1 MKHSRFS
8 RLWIFCC
15 LLAGSMIS
23 NLSAQIAG
31 RINGRAIDPSGA
43 AVANVRLI
51 LTATATGLSRSGV
64 TGADGFYEFADVLPG
79 KYTLTAEA
87 PGFQKQVISN
97 ITLEVAQVLRQDLNL
112 VLGAASE
119 RVEVT
124 ASAVALQTEDSQ
136 IGGVVETKAVNDLP
150 LNGRDF
156 TQLMIL
162 LPGASEGTPSGT
174 TGKHYVE
181 RVAGLSFTVNGQRSN
196 YNQFLIDGF
205 MAKEVQSGTA
215 AVSPIIDSLMEFR
228 EQSSNYSAQFGI
240 EAGGQ
245 VNTVLKSGT
254 NDLHGA
260 LWEYLRNDD
269 FDSNDFFSNLS
280 GRSKGEYRR
289 NQFGGA
295 GGGPVILPKYNGRDR
310 TFIYGAVEGTR
321 VIQGVTPLLTT
332 VPTVTQRQGIFSTP
346 IKDPLTGINFPN
358 NQIPENR
365 ISSINSTILQ
375 KWVPLPNNGTGT
387 LNWYANFPSSLS
399 GFYSNWRIDQ
409 RVSGKDS
416 IFGHYLFNDTRYDW
430 AKTFP
435 TDGTTDNTRG
445 QNVLVHWT
453 HIFGPHMLNDLHA
466 GYSRFFETEFE
477 VREYKEN
484 VVRELGISGL
494 CEMPG
499 CWGIPQENVTGYQ
512 FFGEHGGVQPRSGPR
527 GWSNQFYQIQ
537 DSVSRQSG
545 SHSTSFGI
553 ALNQNFDNFVQVITP
568 RGNYSYDGRFTGGAG
583 NLNNALADYLLGI
596 PFTTALANT
605 LSNAHWR
612 YKSFQPFVQDD
623 WRVSSEL
630 TINLGF
636 RYEINKWPRPK
647 RNDMVT
653 LLLNPAQGTAQLVTA
668 QNPGNLPHTLKY
680 MDWHN
685 LDPRVGFA
693 YSPKALRGKTVIRA
707 AYGIFTQREG
717 INSFSNE
724 AGNPPF
730 QQTATITINSVA
742 TDPLYFGNFNL
753 ANPWALAGTALP
765 TITTMP
771 QDFKNGRVQ
780 QWNFNIQQRITSSML
795 LDVAYVGNHDSHLAL
810 LTVINNRPPGPGPT
824 TTNKPFPAYAGISF
838 IRSVGDTNYNGL
850 QVKLEKRYSNGVQF
864 ISSYTY
870 SKCIDNGPGTNV
882 GEGGTFAQDAV
893 NNLRGARGPCAQD
906 ARQRYSLSGI
916 YALPFGKGKQFL
928 SGISRAGDTLLGG
941 WQFNGILTLRSGQ
954 PFTVVMS
961 SDIANVGGTTWAN
974 AVGDPNHGPQTISK
988 WFNTSAFVAPA
999 QYTFGNEGRD
1009 TVVGPP
1015 VNNLDFS
1022 LFKVFTVTEH
1032 KSFQFRGELF
1042 NALNHSQFALPAAT
1056 LGVPTFGQISSTLHP
1071 ARQIQLSLKF
1081 LF

>member
-1 MKHSRFS
+1 MS
-8 RLWIFCC
+8 RLCISG
-15 LLAGSMIS
+15 LLLLG
-23 NLSAQIAG
+23 LPFHLTAQIAG
-31 RINGRAIDPSGA
+31 RINGHAADPSGA
-43 AVANVRLI
+43 ATAGVHLI
-51 LTATATGLSRSGV
+51 LTASDTKVSRAGV
-64 TGADGFYEFADVLPG
+64 TGGDGFYEFADVLPG

-87 PGFQKQVISN
+87 TGFQKQVISN

-112 VLGAASE
+112 ALGATTE
-119 RVEVT
+119 HVDVT

-136 IGGVVETKAVNDLP
+136 VGGFVETKAVNDLP

-156 TQLMIL
+156 TQLMVL

-181 RVAGLSFTVNGQRSN
+181 RVAGIPFSVNGQRSN

-215 AVSPIIDSLMEFR
+215 AVSPIIDSLLEFR
-228 EQSSNYSAQFGI
+228 VQSSNYSAQLGT

-245 VNTVLKSGT
+245 VNTVLRSGA
-254 NDLHGA
+254 NDLHGT
-260 LWEYLRNDD
+260 LWEYLRNDA
-269 FDSNDFFSNLS
+269 FDANDFFSNLS
-280 GRSKGEYRR
+280 GRAKGEYRR
-289 NQFGGA
+289 NQFGA
-295 GGGPVILPKYNGRDR
+295 AAGGPVILPKYDGRNR
-310 TFIYGAVEGTR
+310 TFIYGAVEDTR
-321 VIQGVTPLLTT
+321 VIQGVTPTLTT
-332 VPTVTQRQGIFSTP
+332 VPTANQREGIFTSA
-346 IKDPLTGINFPN
+346 IKDPLNGIAFPN
-358 NQIPENR
+358 NQIPASR
-365 ISSINSTILQ
+365 ISPINNTILQ
-375 KWVPLPNNGTGT
+375 KWVPLPNNGAGT
-387 LNWYANFPSSLS
+387 LNWYANFPSTL
-399 GFYSNWRIDQ
+399 GGLYSNWRIDQ
-409 RVSGKDS
+409 RVSNKDS
-416 IFGHYLFNDTRYDW
+416 IFGHYLFNDTSYNW

-435 TDGTTDNTRG
+435 TDGTTDDTRG
-445 QNVLVHWT
+445 QNVVVHWT
-453 HIFGPHMLNDLHA
+453 HIFGPRMLNDLHA

-477 VREYKEN
+477 IREGKEN
-484 VVRELGISGL
+484 VVHELGMVGL
-494 CEMPG
+494 CEMPS

-537 DSVSRQSG
+537 DSLSRQAG
-545 SHSTSFGI
+545 AHSTIFGI

-568 RGNYSYDGRFTGGAG
+568 RGNFSYDGRFTGGAG

-596 PFTTALANT
+596 PYTTALANT

-612 YKSFQPFVQDD
+612 YKGFVPFIQDD
-623 WRVSSEL
+623 WRISSEL
-630 TINLGF
+630 TVNLGF
-636 RYEINKWPRPK
+636 RYEINEWPRPK

-653 LLLNPAQGTAQLVTA
+653 LLLNPAQGIAQLVAA

-693 YSPKALRGKTVIRA
+693 YSPKVLRGRTVFRA

-730 QQTATITINSVA
+730 QQTATISTNSVP
-742 TDPLYFGNFNL
+742 TDPLYFGNFSL
-753 ANPWALAGTALP
+753 ASPWALATAALP

-771 QDFKNGRVQ
+771 QNFVNGRVQ
-780 QWNFNIQQRITSSML
+780 QWNFDIQQRINSSML
-795 LDVAYVGNHDSHLAL
+795 LDVNYVGNHDSHLAL
-810 LTVINNRPPGPGPT
+810 LTVINNRAPGPGPT
-824 TTNKPFPAYAGISF
+824 TTNKPYPAYAGISF
-838 IRSVGDTNYNGL
+838 IRSIGDANYNGL
-850 QVKLEKRYSNGVQF
+850 QTKLEKRFSGGLQF

-870 SKCIDNGPGTNV
+870 AKCIDNGPGTNV

-893 NNLRGARGPCAQD
+893 NNLRGARGPCSQD
-906 ARQRYSLSGI
+906 ARQRYSVSGV
-916 YALPFGKGKQFL
+916 YALPFGKG
-928 SGISRAGDTLLGG
+928 RALVGG

-954 PFTVVMS
+954 PFTAVTS
-961 SDIANVGGTTWAN
+961 SDIANVGGTTWPN
-974 AVGDPNHGPQTISK
+974 AIGNPNAGAPRSIYQ
-988 WFNTSAFVAPA
+988 WFNKAAFVAPA

-1009 TVVGPP
+1009 MIVGPP

-1022 LFKVFTVTEH
+1022 LFKAFTITEH
-1032 KSFQFRGELF
+1032 KSFQFRAELF

-1056 LGVPTFGQISSTLHP
+1056 LGVPTFAQISSTLHP

>member
-1 MKHSRFS
+1 M
-8 RLWIFCC
+8 
-15 LLAGSMIS
+15 
-23 NLSAQIAG
+23 
-31 RINGRAIDPSGA
+31 D
-43 AVANVRLI
+43 
-51 LTATATGLSRSGV
+51 
-64 TGADGFYEFADVLPG
+64 
-79 KYTLTAEA
+79 
-87 PGFQKQVISN
+87 
-97 ITLEVAQVLRQDLNL
+97 
-112 VLGAASE
+112 
-119 RVEVT
+119 VT
-124 ASAVALQTEDSQ
+124 ANAVALQTEDSQ
-136 IGGVVETKAVNDLP
+136 VGGVVETKAIGDLP

-181 RVAGLSFTVNGQRSN
+181 RVAGLSFSVNGQRSN
-196 YNQFLIDGF
+196 YNEFLIDGF

-228 EQSSNYSAQFGI
+228 VQTSNYSAQFGT

-245 VNTVLKSGT
+245 VNTVLRSGT
-254 NDLHGA
+254 NALHGA
-260 LWEYLRNDD
+260 LWEYLRNND
-269 FDSNDFFSNLS
+269 FDANDFFSNLS
-280 GRSKGEYRR
+280 GRPRGDYRR
-289 NQFGGA
+289 NQFGA
-295 GGGPVILPKYNGRDR
+295 AAGGPVMLPKYNGHNR
-310 TFIYGAVEGTR
+310 TFIYGAFEDTKMV
-321 VIQGVTPLLTT
+321 QGVTPTLTT
-332 VPTVTQRQGIFSTP
+332 VPTADQRQGIFTSVV
-346 IKDPLTGINFPN
+346 KDPVTGLAFPN
-358 NQIPENR
+358 NQIPANR

-387 LNWYANFPSSLS
+387 LNWYANYPSTLA
-399 GFYSNWRIDQ
+399 GLYSNWRIDQ
-409 RVSGKDS
+409 RISNKDS
-416 IFGHYLFNDTRYDW
+416 IFGHYLFNDTSYNW

-435 TDGTTDNTRG
+435 TDGTTDATRG
-445 QNVLVHWT
+445 QNVLGDWT
-453 HIFGPHMLNDLHA
+453 HIFGPRALNDFHI
-466 GYSRFFETEFE
+466 GYSRFFENEFE
-477 VREYKEN
+477 IREGKED
-484 VVRELGISGL
+484 VAKELGIIGL
-494 CEMPG
+494 CERPS

-537 DSVSRQSG
+537 DSFSRQAG
-545 SHSTSFGI
+545 SHSTSFGL
-553 ALNQNFDNFVQVITP
+553 AVNQNFDNFVQVITP

-596 PFTTALANT
+596 PYTTALANT

-612 YKSFQPFVQDD
+612 YTGFEPFIQDD

-630 TINLGF
+630 TLNLGF
-636 RYEINKWPRPK
+636 RYEMNKWPRAK
-647 RNDMVT
+647 RNDIVT
-653 LLLNPAQGTAQLVTA
+653 LLLNPSTGTAQPVTG
-668 QNPGNLPHTLKY
+668 QNPGNLPPTLKY

-693 YSPKALRGKTVIRA
+693 YNPKVLGGKTVFRA

-717 INSFSNE
+717 INSYGNE

-730 QQTATITINSVA
+730 QQTATININNTT

-753 ANPWALAGTALP
+753 ANPWGLATAALP

-771 QDFKNGRVQ
+771 PDFQNGRVQ
-780 QWNFNIQQRITSSML
+780 QWNFDIQQSLPASML

-810 LTVINNRPPGPGPT
+810 LTVVNNRPPGPGPT
-824 TTNKPFPAYAGISF
+824 TTNKPYPAYAGISF
-838 IRSVGDTNYNGL
+838 IRSIGDANYNGL
-850 QVKLEKRYSNGVQF
+850 QVKLEKRYSSGLQF

-882 GEGGTFAQDAV
+882 GEGGTFAQDATH
-893 NNLRGARGPCAQD
+893 NLQAARGPCSQD

-916 YALPFGKGKQFL
+916 YALPFGKGRAFL
-928 SGISRAGDTLLGG
+928 SQVSRAEDAILGG

-961 SDIANVGGTTWAN
+961 SDVANVGGTTWAN
-974 AVGDPNHGPQTISK
+974 AVGNPNEGAPRTIYQ
-988 WFNTSAFVAPA
+988 WFNKAAFVSPA

-1009 TVVGPP
+1009 MVVGPP
-1015 VNNLDFS
+1015 VNNVDLS

-1032 KSFQFRGELF
+1032 ESFQFRAEFF

>member
-1 MKHSRFS
+1 MKPPCFFRA
-8 RLWIFCC
+8 WILCSVLC
-15 LLAGSMIS
+15 GSPTLLTG
-23 NLSAQIAG
+23 QIAG
-31 RINGRAIDPSGA
+31 RINGRAVDPSGA
-43 AVANVRLI
+43 TIASVRLT
-51 LTATATGLSRSGV
+51 LTAGDTGVSRTSV

-79 KYTLTAEA
+79 KYTLAAEA

-97 ITLEVAQVLRQDLNL
+97 LTLEVAQALRQDLNL
-112 VLGAASE
+112 LLGATSE
-119 RVEVT
+119 RVDVT
-124 ASAVALQTEDSQ
+124 ASEVALQTEDSQ

-156 TQLMIL
+156 TQLMVL

-174 TGKHYVE
+174 TSKHYVE
-181 RVAGLSFTVNGQRSN
+181 RVAGLSFSVNGQRSN

-228 EQSSNYSAQFGI
+228 VQSSNYSAQFGT

-245 VNTVLKSGT
+245 VNTVLRSGF

-260 LWEYLRNDD
+260 LWEYLRNDA

-280 GRSKGEYRR
+280 GRSRGEYRR
-289 NQFGGA
+289 NQFGAA
-295 GGGPVILPKYNGRDR
+295 GGGPVILPKYNGRNR
-310 TFIYGAVEGTR
+310 TFIYGAVEDTR
-321 VIQGVTPLLTT
+321 VIQGVTPTLTT
-332 VPTVTQRQGIFSTP
+332 VPTVAQRQGIFATA
-346 IKDPLTGINFPN
+346 IKDPLNGAAFPN
-358 NQIPENR
+358 NTIPASRVN
-365 ISSINSTILQ
+365 SINNTILE
-375 KWVPLPNNGTGT
+375 KWVPLPNNGNGN
-387 LNWYANFPSSLS
+387 LNWYANYPSVL
-399 GFYSNWRIDQ
+399 GGLYSNWRIDQ
-409 RVSGKDS
+409 RISNKDS

-477 VREYKEN
+477 IREGKED
-484 VVRELGISGL
+484 VAKELGIVGL
-494 CEMPG
+494 CERPA

-545 SHSTSFGI
+545 SHSMSFGI

-596 PFTTALANT
+596 PFTTALSNT

-612 YKSFQPFVQDD
+612 YKGFEPFIQDD
-623 WRVSSEL
+623 WRVTSEL
-630 TINLGF
+630 TLNLGF
-636 RYEINKWPRPK
+636 RYELNEWPRPK
-647 RNDMVT
+647 RNDMLT
-653 LLLNPAQGTAQLVTA
+653 LLLDPSKGTAQLVTA
-668 QNPGNLPHTLKY
+668 QNPGNLPNTLKY
-680 MDWHN
+680 FDWFN

-693 YSPKALRGKTVIRA
+693 YSPKALGGKTVFRG

-717 INSFSNE
+717 INSYSNE

-730 QQTATITINSVA
+730 QNTATISTNSVP
-742 TDPLYFGNFNL
+742 TDPLYFGNFTL
-753 ANPWALAGTALP
+753 ANPWALATTAQP

-771 QDFKNGRVQ
+771 PDFQNGRVQ
-780 QWNFNIQQRITSSML
+780 QWNFNVQQRLTSSML

-810 LTVINNRPPGPGPT
+810 LTVINNRPPGPGAT
-824 TTNKPFPAYAGISF
+824 TTNKPYPAYAGISF
-838 IRSVGDTNYNGL
+838 IRSIGDANYNGL

-893 NNLRGARGPCAQD
+893 NNLRGARGPCSQD
-906 ARQRYSLSGI
+906 ARQRYSLSGV
-916 YALPFGKGKQFL
+916 YALPFGKGHTFL
-928 SGISRAGDTLLGG
+928 SHVSRVEDAFLGG

-974 AVGDPNHGPQTISK
+974 AVGNPNNGPQTIYK
-988 WFNTSAFVAPA
+988 WFNTSAFAAPA
-999 QYTFGNEGRD
+999 QYNFGNEGRD
-1009 TVVGPP
+1009 IVVGPP

-1022 LFKVFTVTEH
+1022 LFKAFTLTEH
-1032 KSFQFRGELF
+1032 KSFQFRSELF
-1042 NALNHSQFALPAAT
+1042 NALNHSQFALPVAT
-1056 LGVPTFGQISSTLHP
+1056 LGVPTFGTISSTLHP